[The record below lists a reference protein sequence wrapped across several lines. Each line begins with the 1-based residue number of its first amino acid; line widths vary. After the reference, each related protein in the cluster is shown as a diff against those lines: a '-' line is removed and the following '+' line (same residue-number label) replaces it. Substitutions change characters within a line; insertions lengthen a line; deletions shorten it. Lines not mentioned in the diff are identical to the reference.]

1 MIQKSIESLA
11 RNENATEERRTK
23 GFADLAA
30 LPSNLGA
37 IEAGM
42 RFAES
47 ITPFVAVIGA
57 SGWGK
62 THLLD
67 AVAQYMKLQGMSV
80 NRPTSATV
88 YATFPDRTDEQ
99 LPLLLDDVQ
108 DAWSNMRTKQELR
121 RLLERRVRAR
131 RHTLVAF
138 TDTVSRQEAA
148 RYLPSSR
155 DWGYQSILQPTKAER
170 DQVVRQIADTEGVKF
185 SKPIVTLI
193 SRHLFGNGRSI
204 QGAVHTLKLVRPEWA
219 RRDDVCEACGV
230 LMPYIH
236 GENGWDPRDVVMDVV
251 IHTCVDHSVDGVSPE
266 QVCAYM
272 LISVMGLSE
281 YDVATFLGVS
291 PTKAYAMSNG
301 VKLQLADPILARCV
315 QTCRDAVVKSLD
327 AETC

>member
-1 MIQKSIESLA
+1 MIQKAIESLERVEHTA
-11 RNENATEERRTK
+11 QERRVK

-30 LPSNLGA
+30 IPSNLGA
-37 IEAGM
+37 IEAGT
-42 RFAES
+42 RFAEGT
-47 ITPFVAVIGA
+47 TPFVAVIGA

-67 AVAQYMKLQGMSV
+67 AVAQYMKLQGTPT
-80 NRPTSATV
+80 NRPIAATI

-99 LPLLLDDVQ
+99 LPLILDDVQ
-108 DAWSNMRTKQELR
+108 DAWTNMRTKQELR
-121 RLLERRVRAR
+121 RLLERRVRAK
-131 RHTLVAF
+131 RHTMVAF
-138 TDTVSRQEAA
+138 TDTVSRQEAS
-148 RYLPSSR
+148 RYLPNSR
-155 DWGYQSILQPTKAER
+155 DWGYQAILQPTKAER
-170 DQVVRQIADTEGVKF
+170 DHVVRQIADSEGVKF
-185 SKPIVTLI
+185 SKPIITLI

-204 QGAVHTLKLVRPEWA
+204 QGAVHTLKLMRHGWS

-251 IHTCVDHSVDGVSPE
+251 NQTFTCHSVEGVSPE

-272 LISVMGLSE
+272 LISQMGLSE

-301 VKLQLADPILARCV
+301 VKLQLADPALSKCVLACH
-315 QTCRDAVVKSLD
+315 DGVVRSLD
-327 AETC
+327 TDSC